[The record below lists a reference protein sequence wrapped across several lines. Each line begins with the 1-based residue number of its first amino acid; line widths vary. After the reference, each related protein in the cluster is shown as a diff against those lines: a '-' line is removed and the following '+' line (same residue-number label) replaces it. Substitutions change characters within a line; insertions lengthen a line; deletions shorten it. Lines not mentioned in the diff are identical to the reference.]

1 MKKILLLL
9 LSVPLILSCSSHD
22 DTEGGRGGLKLKSER
37 TTIESFNQEGNS
49 VIKEIYQEYYY
60 GSNGFVEK
68 IKIITSIDGDSVE
81 TYENFIYAGNEVVQR
96 RYNDKEY
103 GGVIDSFIYENGMIV
118 KAIKDFAFGPYTRYY
133 SYDSSNNLVLE
144 EDYNSFGYLISLKE
158 CEYKDGNVKKLYETY
173 YSSWGR
179 NAFTYEYDN
188 KHVPVENSF
197 PEAYKKIRRDNKNNV
212 TQLRHQIIEYEY
224 NAQGYPIKKNNVDA
238 NIISI
243 YEYY

>member
-9 LSVPLILSCSSHD
+9 TVPLILSCSSDD
-22 DTEGGRGGLKLKSER
+22 DTEGGRGGLKLKSEK
-37 TTIESFNQEGNS
+37 TIMESFNQEGNP
-49 VIKEIYQEYYY
+49 VIKEIYEEYYY

-68 IKIITSIDGDSVE
+68 IEIITSVDGVSIE
-81 TYENFIYAGNEVVQR
+81 TYENFFYSGNEVVER
-96 RYNDKEY
+96 RYSDKEY
-103 GGVIDSFIYENGMIV
+103 GGVSESFIYENGVIV
-118 KAIKDFAFGPYTRYY
+118 KAIKDITFGPYTRYF

-144 EDYNSFGYLISLKE
+144 ENYNSLGYLISIKE

-173 YSSWGR
+173 YSSWRR
-179 NAFTYEYDN
+179 NIFTYEYDN

-224 NAQGYPIKKNNVDA
+224 NAQGYPIKKNNIEA